1 MDLNR
6 LYRASDA
13 LYKHRAALQDHLF
26 SQAQSIFGF
35 GETGR
40 GQQPNGNARA
50 AAWARG
56 DQPSQHNRPPRCS
69 AGVSTAAAA
78 GQGRLAGPG

>member
-13 LYKHRAALQDHLF
+13 LYQHREALQDQLI

-35 GETGR
+35 G
-40 GQQPNGNARA
+40 
-50 AAWARG
+50 
-56 DQPSQHNRPPRCS
+56 S
-69 AGVSTAAAA
+69 V
-78 GQGRLAGPG
+78 